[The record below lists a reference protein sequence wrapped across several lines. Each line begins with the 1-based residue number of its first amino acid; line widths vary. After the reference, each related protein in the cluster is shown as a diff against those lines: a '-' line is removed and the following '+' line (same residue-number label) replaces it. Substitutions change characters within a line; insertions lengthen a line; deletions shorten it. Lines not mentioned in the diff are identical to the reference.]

1 MIGFFDTVW
10 QPITACK
17 EGELV
22 FLARLMLA
30 ADSRNCTLVNGSLE
44 LPLPAPVP
52 VAVYGDVA
60 RSQGK
65 VLLAGGW
72 NPTGFF
78 NLPSYAAL
86 HDWYC
91 VRAGSA
97 GTLTATVGA
106 EQAQITVQAAQAETN
121 RVQVLWR
128 EVGKTNN
135 LPVLL
140 LKLRFQ
146 GDKTQPFKIYPEDVG
161 TYNIEWIDIE
171 PTPDAKFIADVGELT
186 TNRVGSPLEITVF
199 APNLAQ
205 QIDIS
210 TDAVVFSSTM

>member
-1 MIGFFDTVW
+1 MIGFFNRDW
-10 QPITACK
+10 QSITACK
-17 EGELV
+17 EGDLV
-22 FLARLMLA
+22 YLARLMLS
-30 ADSRNCTLVNGSLE
+30 ADSRNCTIVNGTLD
-44 LPLPAPVP
+44 LPSPAPVP
-52 VAVYGDVA
+52 VAVYGDNA
-60 RSQGK
+60 RQQGK

-97 GTLTATVGA
+97 GTLSATVGS
-106 EQAQITVQAAQAETN
+106 EQAQISVQAAQAETN

-140 LKLRFQ
+140 LKLRFA
-146 GDKTQPFKIYPEDVG
+146 GDAAQKFKLYPEDVG
-161 TYNIEWIDIE
+161 TFNIEWIDIE
-171 PTPDAKFIADVGELT
+171 PTTSVKFLADVGELT
-186 TNRVGSPLEITVF
+186 TNRPGTPLEISLVGATGQV
-199 APNLAQ
+199 
-205 QIDIS
+205 DIS
-210 TDAVVFSSTM
+210 TDAVVFTSTM